1 MRIKKNKFKLIA
13 LSIILLIFFV
23 IFSLWNLISD
33 GYDKQNKV
41 TLFLKEIIPTKIAR
55 NIRDSFFIIPTLK
68 NENEYLK
75 KIVKKYDQLYEGTLI
90 QKIDISSENNNYNF
104 NLKEFYVPFKR
115 IDLLEGWS
123 SEKNNK
129 SKHYLDIIGNDV
141 FLMSGQGET
150 IFFEKDKVQKEKL
163 NYKIIENNINKIL
176 NEKNYIS
183 GGIRDIHYNDGDIYV
198 SLLFKDKKGYSMD
211 IYNAK
216 FNKNYLNFNIFF
228 KTNTYWDK
236 YTVRQGGRI
245 ETYKNNQILLTIGD
259 VTYRDKVQS
268 DDNFYGK
275 IIAIDKSK
283 KSFKIVSKGHRNQQ
297 GLYYLKKNDIIVN
310 SEHGPK
316 GGDEINFNK
325 FDGKIQN
332 FGWPVA
338 SYGDEYTKKTEFLRS
353 HKDNN
358 FIEPL
363 KYYVPSIG
371 ISEIEIKENINTKN
385 ENLLLVSSL
394 RANSIYFI
402 KVDKDFKK
410 IINEDRLFIPNQ
422 RIRDL
427 KYDSIEGRIYMIF
440 ENTPSLGVIK
450 LR

>member
-1 MRIKKNKFKLIA
+1 
-13 LSIILLIFFV
+13 
-23 IFSLWNLISD
+23 
-33 GYDKQNKV
+33 
-41 TLFLKEIIPTKIAR
+41 
-55 NIRDSFFIIPTLK
+55 
-68 NENEYLK
+68 
-75 KIVKKYDQLYEGTLI
+75 
-90 QKIDISSENNNYNF
+90 
-104 NLKEFYVPFKR
+104 
-115 IDLLEGWS
+115 
-123 SEKNNK
+123 
-129 SKHYLDIIGNDV
+129 
-141 FLMSGQGET
+141 
-150 IFFEKDKVQKEKL
+150 
-163 NYKIIENNINKIL
+163 
-176 NEKNYIS
+176 
-183 GGIRDIHYNDGDIYV
+183 
-198 SLLFKDKKGYSMD
+198 MD

-236 YTVRQGGRI
+236 YSVRQGGRI

-275 IIAIDKSK
+275 IISIDKSK

-310 SEHGPK
+310 TEHGPK

-371 ISEIEIKENINTKN
+371 ISEIEIKENINTFKK
-385 ENLLLVSSL
+385 NLLLVSSL
-394 RANSIYFI
+394 SKFN
-402 KVDKDFKK
+402 
-410 IINEDRLFIPNQ
+410 LFY
-422 RIRDL
+422 
-427 KYDSIEGRIYMIF
+427 KS
-440 ENTPSLGVIK
+440 
-450 LR
+450 